1 MWARAMTGRQ
11 IILLYSEM
19 RIANAF
25 KSPSLLTAEDT
36 AEMQRRCIS
45 EIKEWKRRKNRI
57 ENVGEIL
64 EGSRTRNQ
72 SKVRK
77 PKLNNGIRRDL
88 TEAEK
93 GQLLRAWR
101 I

>member
-25 KSPSLLTAEDT
+25 KSPSLLTAEDI
-36 AEMQRRCIS
+36 AEMQRRCIA
-45 EIKEWKRRKNRI
+45 EIKDWRRRKNRI
-57 ENVGEIL
+57 ENVGEIH

-72 SKVRK
+72 SKVRR
-77 PKLNNGIRRDL
+77 PKLNN
-88 TEAEK
+88 
-93 GQLLRAWR
+93 
-101 I
+101 

>member
-1 MWARAMTGRQ
+1 MNDRLR
-11 IILLYSEM
+11 
-19 RIANAF
+19 NAF
-25 KSPSLLTAEDT
+25 KSPSLLTAEDI
-36 AEMQRRCIS
+36 AEMQRRCIA

-77 PKLNNGIRRDL
+77 PKFNKGIRRDL
-88 TEAEK
+88 SEAEK
-93 GQLLRAWR
+93 SQLLRAWG